1 MNQIARFS
9 ILSFGFEIF
18 WQVSSFEYYCVS
30 LNQIFLVEVQVY
42 QVKENTFCV
51 LQNISCIFTLPNLV
65 KAINEAPSV
74 TVSYN
79 MYIHKSMTNM

>member
-1 MNQIARFS
+1 M
-9 ILSFGFEIF
+9 
-18 WQVSSFEYYCVS
+18 
-30 LNQIFLVEVQVY
+30 VQVY
-42 QVKENTFCV
+42 LVKENTFCV

-74 TVSYN
+74 AISYN